1 MSDLMYQMVLDLT
14 TQVIELKKELTFEK
28 ESRIKAEDEVKTIR
42 AELLI
47 KEKVFEYKLEDL
59 KNAQELQ
66 LTTIKSLNNRVV
78 EKNEIIADLTLKNQ
92 KVQQELETEENIKLE
107 LAKETVEIQTQLVHV
122 SQELKETRQS
132 KKELLNKTELITS
145 SLVLELF
152 EWDFFYSQS
161 DQDKSTRSE
170 YIRAYRAKIDR
181 KLARLPKTSCSNKLV
196 IPGDI
201 AQFLGLFS
209 DPKLH
214 RMVYP
219 IKVLNKIA
227 RSTFLTSKII
237 GK

>member
-14 TQVIELKKELTFEK
+14 TQVIELKKDLSFEK
-28 ESRIKAEDEVKTIR
+28 ESRIKAEDEVKKVR

-47 KEKVFEYKLEDL
+47 KEKIFEHKLEDL
-59 KNAQELQ
+59 KNVQELQ

-78 EKNEIIADLTLKNQ
+78 EKNEIIADLTFKNQ
-92 KVQQELETEENIKLE
+92 KVQQELETEENAKIE

-122 SQELKETRQS
+122 SQALQETRQS
-132 KKELLNKTELITS
+132 KKELMIKTELITS
-145 SLVLELF
+145 SLILELF

-161 DQDKSTRSE
+161 DRDKSIRSE

-181 KLARLPKTSCSNKLV
+181 KLDRLPKNGCSNKLV
-196 IPGDI
+196 IPRDI
-201 AQFLGLFS
+201 ALFLGLFS
-209 DPKLH
+209 DPKLQEW
-214 RMVYP
+214 YP

-227 RSTFLTSKII
+227 RSINLTSKIV